1 VSSKPWLT
9 SYLNGRNNGA
19 ALGENDNF
27 IAAGVIN
34 SFGIV
39 ELILAIEEEFS
50 ISLTEAMFEHA
61 DVFTINGL
69 SQLIDRQG
77 TAD

>member
-1 VSSKPWLT
+1 MSSKPWLT
-9 SYLNGRNNGA
+9 SYLNERSNGTV
-19 ALGENDNF
+19 LGEKDNF

-39 ELILAIEEEFS
+39 ELILAIETEFS
-50 ISLTEAMFEHA
+50 ISLTEDMFQHA

-69 SQLIDRQG
+69 SELIDRQAATG
-77 TAD
+77 